1 MSPSST
7 PQIRP
12 KGGLW
17 FRQALLADGWA
28 AQVRLTVEK
37 GRISAIERDVPAV
50 ETDDRHDI
58 ALPGLPNLHSHA
70 FQRAIAGLT
79 ESPGPGEDSFWSW
92 RTQMYRLLPQI
103 GPDELL
109 IIARL
114 AYMEMLESGFT
125 RVGEFHYLHHD
136 AQGQA
141 YDDPAEMCTRLMS
154 AAAETGIALTLLPV
168 FYAHSGFSGAP
179 PTAGQVRFLH
189 DPDGFARLMD
199 MCRDRIRHLPD
210 AVLGLAPH
218 SLRAVTPEELG
229 TIVPLAQG
237 GPVHIHIAEQ
247 RREVEDCLT
256 HTGLR
261 PVEWLMANAPVDNRW
276 CLVHATHITPEE
288 RAAIIR
294 SGAVAGLCPIT
305 EANLGDGLFP
315 AAEFVAEGGRFGI
328 GSDSNVLISAAE
340 ELRLLEYP
348 QRLHRMGR
356 NILHS
361 QGRSTGRTLYEE
373 SLTGGAQALGVAL
386 PGLAVGAAADIIS
399 PDASHPSLYGKE
411 QDALLDSL
419 VFATAGQVIRTVWRG
434 GVEYVREGRHIARE
448 QIVGDYNQMIKRVF
462 AASAA

>member
-1 MSPSST
+1 MSPLST

-12 KGGLW
+12 KGSLW

-28 AQVRLTVEK
+28 DQVRISVEN
-37 GRISAIERDVPAV
+37 GRIRAIERDVPAA
-50 ETDDRHDI
+50 ETDARHDI

-79 ESPGPGEDSFWSW
+79 EKPGPGEDSFWSW

-103 GPDELL
+103 GPDELQ

-125 RVGEFHYLHHD
+125 RVGEFHYLHHGP
-136 AQGQA
+136 QGHA
-141 YDDPAEMCTRLMS
+141 YDDPAEMCARLIG
-154 AAAETGIALTLLPV
+154 AAAESGIALTLLPV
-168 FYAHSGFSGAP
+168 FYAHSGFGGAA
-179 PTAGQVRFLH
+179 PTAGQARFLQS
-189 DPDGFARLMD
+189 PDSFAHLIAQ
-199 MCRDRIRHLPD
+199 CRSRIGQLPD

-218 SLRAVTPEELG
+218 SLRAVTAEELRA
-229 TIVPLAQG
+229 ILPLAQG

-247 RREVEDCLT
+247 TREVEDCVA

-261 PVEWLMANAPVDNRW
+261 PVEWLMAHAPVDAGW

-294 SGAVAGLCPIT
+294 SSAVAGLCPIT

-315 AAEFVAEGGRFGI
+315 AVDFVAEGGRFGI
-328 GSDSNVLISAAE
+328 GSDSNVLISATE

-348 QRLHRMGR
+348 QRLHLRGR
-356 NILHS
+356 NLLHS

-373 SLTGGAQALGVAL
+373 AVTGGARALGVAIA
-386 PGLAVGAAADIIS
+386 GLAVGAVADIVA

-411 QDALLDSL
+411 RDALLDSL
-419 VFATAGQVIRTVWRG
+419 VFAAAGQIIKTVWRG
-434 GVEYVREGRHIARE
+434 GVEYVREGRHIKRD
-448 QIVGDYNQMIKRVF
+448 QIVGDYNQMTRRLF
-462 AASAA
+462 AARAA